1 MPGFDPPTATP
12 VTALAMNTMRLL
24 RLTTLGPIFGLFVLA
39 VLAFFNQR
47 AVNRA
52 QINRYESFRLAQ
64 ELRASSEDLTR
75 LARTYVVTGDPVY
88 EEQYWHLLDV
98 RNGVKPRADGRTVPL
113 RTLMQA
119 QGFSVE
125 EFAKLKEAENN
136 SNALVT
142 TETIAMNAV
151 KGQFDDGRGGYTRRG
166 PPDPELARR
175 IMHDQKYHADKA
187 IIMGP
192 IAEFETL
199 LDRRTEALAA
209 AGRRRGD
216 FVMSIGVLLASVA
229 AIATWISLRRHGSTL
244 QAAIGELAST
254 SEYVAVGAT
263 QIASSSRYLAEGAA
277 QQVVALEEIAIS
289 AREMGGM
296 ATSSAHNTQTVSD
309 LVTREQRHFQD
320 TMAQLADMLQAMEE
334 IDAASDR
341 ISRINKVIDEIAF
354 QTNILALNAA
364 VEAARAG
371 EAGLGFAVVAVEVRN
386 LAQRSAEAARE
397 TATLI
402 EESITRTRAGRGKV
416 DQVTN
421 AIRALAGQSAEVQSL
436 VENVRLGS
444 RDQHQ
449 AIDRVRAAIERI
461 EQVSK
466 QAAAGATQ
474 GSAAAEEL
482 TAQAGGLRD
491 VVATLERMVE
501 VARRPAATG

>member
-209 AGRRRGD
+209 AGRRRGE
-216 FVMSIGVLLASVA
+216 FVMSIGVLLASASGATAARCRPPSENWLPRPNTWRWAPPRSPPPA
-229 AIATWISLRRHGSTL
+229 AIWPRGPRSRWSPSRRSPYRHGKW
-244 QAAIGELAST
+244 AAWPP
-254 SEYVAVGAT
+254 
-263 QIASSSRYLAEGAA
+263 AA
-277 QQVVALEEIAIS
+277 P
-289 AREMGGM
+289 
-296 ATSSAHNTQTVSD
+296 TT
-309 LVTREQRHFQD
+309 
-320 TMAQLADMLQAMEE
+320 
-334 IDAASDR
+334 
-341 ISRINKVIDEIAF
+341 
-354 QTNILALNAA
+354 
-364 VEAARAG
+364 
-371 EAGLGFAVVAVEVRN
+371 
-386 LAQRSAEAARE
+386 
-397 TATLI
+397 
-402 EESITRTRAGRGKV
+402 
-416 DQVTN
+416 
-421 AIRALAGQSAEVQSL
+421 
-436 VENVRLGS
+436 
-444 RDQHQ
+444 
-449 AIDRVRAAIERI
+449 
-461 EQVSK
+461 
-466 QAAAGATQ
+466 
-474 GSAAAEEL
+474 
-482 TAQAGGLRD
+482 
-491 VVATLERMVE
+491 
-501 VARRPAATG
+501 RRP

>member
-1 MPGFDPPTATP
+1 
-12 VTALAMNTMRLL
+12 MNTMRLL
-24 RLTTLGPIFGLFVLA
+24 RLTTLGPIFGLVVLA

-47 AVNRA
+47 ETNRA
-52 QINRYESFRLAQ
+52 QINRYESYRLAQ

-75 LARTYVVTGDPVY
+75 LARTYVVTGDPSY
-88 EEQYWHLLDV
+88 EQQYWRVLDV
-98 RNGVKPRADGRTVPL
+98 RNGIAPRPDGRTVPL
-113 RTLMQA
+113 RALMKA
-119 QGFSVE
+119 QGFSTA
-125 EFAKLKEAENN
+125 EFAKLGEAEDN

-142 TETIAMNAV
+142 TETIAMNAI
-151 KGQFDDGRGGYTRRG
+151 KGQFDDGQGGYTRRG
-166 PPDPELARR
+166 PPDPEMARR

-187 IIMGP
+187 VIMQP
-192 IAEFETL
+192 IAEFERL
-199 LDRRTEALAA
+199 LDQRTEALAA

-216 FVMSIGVLLASVA
+216 VAMVLGMLLATA
-229 AIATWISLRRHGSTL
+229 AAASTWMSLRRHGTTL
-244 QAAIGELAST
+244 QEAIGELACT

-263 QIASSSRYLAEGAA
+263 QIASSSRYLADGAD
-277 QQVVALEEIAIS
+277 QQVSALEDIAGS
-289 AREMGGM
+289 AREMGDM
-296 ATSSAHNTQTVSD
+296 ATSSARSTQAMSDVVS
-309 LVTREQRHFQD
+309 REQRHFQE
-320 TMAQLADMLQAMEE
+320 TMDQLADMLLAMEE

-371 EAGLGFAVVAVEVRN
+371 EAGLGFAVVADEVRN
-386 LAQRSAEAARE
+386 LAQRSAQAARE
-397 TATLI
+397 TAALI

-421 AIRALAGQSAEVQSL
+421 AIRSLAAQSAEVQSL
-436 VENVRLGS
+436 VEDVRLGS

-449 AIDRVRAAIERI
+449 AIERVRAAIERI

-474 GSAAAEEL
+474 GSAAAEQL

-491 VVATLERMVE
+491 VVATLEKMVE
-501 VARRPAATG
+501 VPRRPAATR